1 MRGERVP
8 AWLGQPVQMGLRQPR
23 ACLRRNNDA
32 GRVVGVISDADLMRR
47 EELGSEKTRPWWLKA
62 LTPCA
67 TLAKEFTKSHG
78 KRVEELMSS
87 QVISANE
94 DASLGE
100 IAALLEKHRIER
112 VPILTGGKL
121 VGILRV
127 P

>member
-1 MRGERVP
+1 
-8 AWLGQPVQMGLRQPR
+8 MGLRHPR

-100 IAALLEKHRIER
+100 IAALLAGGASDPAKMKEIMLRHGL
-112 VPILTGGKL
+112 VP
-121 VGILRV
+121 V
-127 P
+127 PQ

>member
-1 MRGERVP
+1 MVGPTSPNGSSTAEVVSAQQQRCRP
-8 AWLGQPVQMGLRQPR
+8 L
-23 ACLRRNNDA
+23 
-32 GRVVGVISDADLMRR
+32 VGVISDADLMRR